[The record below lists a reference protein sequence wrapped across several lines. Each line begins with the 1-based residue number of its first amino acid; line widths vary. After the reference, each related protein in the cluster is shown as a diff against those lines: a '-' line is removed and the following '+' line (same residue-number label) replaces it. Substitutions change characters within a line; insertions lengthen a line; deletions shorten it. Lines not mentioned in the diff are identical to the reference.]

1 MSRCPCDDGRM
12 KLSNYFSVFKD
23 EGEVIASFGEAQLV
37 KYLDGKYKLTGGSKE
52 DRGEARE
59 WISMFCHHVVVLEG

>member
-1 MSRCPCDDGRM
+1 M

-23 EGEVIASFGEAQLV
+23 KGEVIAYFGQAQLV

-52 DRGEARE
+52 DRVEAKE
-59 WISMFCHHVVVLEG
+59 WISMFCHHIVVQEV